1 MMDILKNKRKKK
13 IFFSDDEG
21 SNDESEQ
28 MNTDYISK
36 NVQDNANPDLDRNK
50 NVEGIFEENTD
61 NNIKGS
67 HILNKENIQ
76 YKNDDMTVASQMIKN
91 DMDEININENN
102 LHEKSKKKKKKL
114 KKKLAEDDDNNN
126 ENEGFLNS
134 NENISTNKLRK
145 KNFIINNNVKEQG
158 IHDNIGPNHSNN
170 SHETNKINEEDKEE
184 NYDVKDSNRKKKKKK
199 KGITKK
205 EIDKN
210 KNKNRSKCEYSK
222 NDENYKNSDDD
233 INNIYDE
240 KHQNSDDKKDDD
252 SLNDNADDDY
262 DANEDKENNK
272 SFDEMENNDFKGKRR
287 KTKNSKLME
296 DINLNEDKK
305 KLKLIHIS
313 FSKKEYNIEAYLME
327 CLKVLIPLN
336 MRDIF
341 LGSEN
346 IILDNMNTGDIK
358 NMEIFWFNK
367 LTKNRQKSII
377 ECYTSLNKQKK
388 KGNVEDNNITVF
400 NSNSVS
406 NMENN
411 GSNLSYLDN
420 EKDMNEKN
428 NENVE
433 NNMYNINNNNIMNK
447 GGEDHS
453 LNIPLEDEI
462 FDNNKELIIIEH
474 LVHICNNQIKLI
486 KEYISYIKKNIYDLS
501 SINENNNK
509 IKELKIL
516 EPLKR
521 REYFFYLYIAVSLKY
536 VEEKIANV
544 YCVPIIIS
552 PDIRGFNLHPM
563 FTHINKKL
571 EEKTNKKENIR
582 NPWETL
588 KLLKKGN
595 NKKNDGHTKNELNKG
610 KHKEN
615 STMNKNEM
623 DDNLFE
629 NNINMKDTQEDMKN
643 IDDTETSDKKEID
656 DLEKKKKALEEMK
669 RKKKEKDHKKTF
681 NIYSLLESAA
691 QFYGEGPKYCN
702 PNMNEFYKSNN
713 NQLVYIKPPTNVD
726 EKNLLINF
734 FLQFPSLNKKLEYN
748 KKRIYAE
755 NYGLIKIIRN
765 AENLPVNFELNTQP
779 WKNPEYEELWNEQ
792 NKLNNYQIWN
802 MSNIIN
808 YDNLLE
814 YNQFSTT
821 KTDFLNHTDA
831 SRSVLRKNEFDDNDY
846 QKSCAISEF
855 EKSVARSE
863 YERGE
868 YKKEY
873 SRETH
878 AYLDSIHMGEDKKEY
893 SRDKYVHM
901 DSIHIGENKKEPKKN
916 NQVDDTD
923 MQKDNEAQE
932 SNNMDN
938 DILPK
943 DEHKSEQIKINM
955 NDIKDEQNNMPDQNN
970 ISHNASYGEVKKTE
984 VREKKKAEIITKKL
998 KKSITHDDMRQMKLT
1013 SFLSKEKINK
1023 NINVLKKE
1031 EENANHVDSMKNVYN
1046 VCSENNMSD
1055 NNLGQHIVKDKI
1067 NDESNLKDHAYNMD
1081 YIIKIKRKKK
1091 RVLDDEQMNHFTNDN
1106 VHNEEDIM
1114 ESNSLTDN
1122 KENTERSNT
1131 FFINNT
1137 KKSTKKNTLLK
1148 ERLNKEDDCD
1158 SENLE
1163 EAKEK
1168 KKIKEEKKRIM
1179 DDKMGYVFEL
1189 EAEESEDE
1197 NLEDLEER
1205 KKIKQLKK
1213 EQYEENEYEDEQS
1226 NSEDLKEFI
1235 NNEEYNSDNDIVKL
1249 KHAEEMEKL
1258 EEDIFYKKFTYQGK
1272 QFNDELTNKEKLEL
1286 EREKQLLRKKKLLL
1300 NCSIGNVKYSDF
1312 ESDTS
1317 TDSDGSKGDFK
1328 NPLYEPYNELEHA
1341 DMLKKNNNSFEYL
1354 YNDNV
1359 FQKGECLNEIVDEK
1373 KKKKILEKMDK
1384 VIYTKEVKTNEGKKI
1399 VIKKKRKIRFHQ
1411 NLSDVT
1417 VTEEEKLDEY
1427 EKTKKKQKKQNANLI
1442 EHNKVENNTNN
1453 IMNHNNKAS
1462 IKWNN
1467 NIKDISELDTP
1478 TNSEVFKG
1486 FRKVQEK

>member
-1 MMDILKNKRKKK
+1 MMDILKNKRNKK
-13 IFFSDDEG
+13 IFSSDDEG
-21 SNDESEQ
+21 SNDVSEQ
-28 MNTDYISK
+28 INTDNISK
-36 NVQDNANPDLDRNK
+36 NIQDNGNPDLDPNK
-50 NVEGIFEENTD
+50 NVEEIFEENTD
-61 NNIKGS
+61 NNIEDS
-67 HILNKENIQ
+67 HILNKENIE
-76 YKNDDMTVASQMIKN
+76 YKSDNITVTSQIIKN
-91 DMDEININENN
+91 DMDEINISENN
-102 LHEKSKKKKKKL
+102 IHEKRKKKKKKL
-114 KKKLAEDDDNNN
+114 KKKLAEDDDDNNN
-126 ENEGFLNS
+126 DNESFFNS
-134 NENISTNKLRK
+134 NENISTNKLKK
-145 KNFIINNNVKEQG
+145 KNFIINNNVKEKD
-158 IHDNIGPNHSNN
+158 IHDKISYSHSNN
-170 SHETNKINEEDKEE
+170 SHETDKVNDEDKEE
-184 NYDVKDSNRKKKKKK
+184 NYDVKDSSRKKKKKK
-199 KGITKK
+199 KGITQK

-210 KNKNRSKCEYSK
+210 HNRKKYEYSK
-222 NDENYKNSDDD
+222 NDENYKNSDED
-233 INNIYDE
+233 ISNLYDE
-240 KHQNSDDKKDDD
+240 KHPNSDDKKDED
-252 SLNDNADDDY
+252 SLNDNTDDDY
-262 DANEDKENNK
+262 CANDEKGNNR
-272 SFDEMENNDFKGKRR
+272 SFDETENNDFKGKRR

-296 DINLNEDKK
+296 DINPDEDKK
-305 KLKLIHIS
+305 KLKLIQIS
-313 FSKKEYNIEAYLME
+313 YSKKEYNIEAYLME

-336 MRDIF
+336 LRDIF

-367 LTKNRQKSII
+367 LTKNRQRSII

-388 KGNVEDNNITVF
+388 KGNVEENNITVS
-400 NSNSVS
+400 NSNGVS

-411 GSNLSYLDN
+411 GINLSYLNN
-420 EKDMNEKN
+420 EKDVNEKN

-433 NNMYNINNNNIMNK
+433 NNMYNIYNSNNNNNNMNK
-447 GGEDHS
+447 GGENHS
-453 LNIPLEDEI
+453 LNMPPVDEI
-462 FDNNKELIIIEH
+462 FDNNKDLIIVEH

-536 VEEKIANV
+536 VEENIANV
-544 YCVPIIIS
+544 YRVPVVFS

-571 EEKTNKKENIR
+571 EEKTNKKENIG
-582 NPWETL
+582 NPWEKL

-595 NKKNDGHTKNELNKG
+595 NKKNDGYTRNELNKG
-610 KHKEN
+610 KHIEN
-615 STMNKNEM
+615 STMNKSEM
-623 DDNLFE
+623 DNNLFE

-643 IDDTETSDKKEID
+643 IDDTETSDKKELD

-702 PNMNEFYKSNN
+702 PNMHEFYKSNN

-765 AENLPVNFELNTQP
+765 AENLPVNFELNTEP
-779 WKNPEYEELWNEQ
+779 WKNSEYEELWNEQ

-821 KTDFLNHTDA
+821 KTDFLNHTDV

-855 EKSVARSE
+855 EKSMARSE

-868 YKKEY
+868 DKKEY
-873 SRETH
+873 SGDEYVH
-878 AYLDSIHMGEDKKEY
+878 LDSIHMG
-893 SRDKYVHM
+893 
-901 DSIHIGENKKEPKKN
+901 GNKKEQKKN
-916 NQVDDTD
+916 NTVDDID
-923 MQKDNEAQE
+923 MQKDIKPQE
-932 SNNMDN
+932 NNNADN

-943 DEHKSEQIKINM
+943 GEHKSEQMRIHMDHIKY
-955 NDIKDEQNNMPDQNN
+955 EQNDKPDQNN
-970 ISHNASYGEVKKTE
+970 ISHNELYAEVKKTE

-998 KKSITHDDMRQMKLT
+998 KKSISQNDMKQMKLT

-1023 NINVLKKE
+1023 NMNVLKKE
-1031 EENANHVDSMKNVYN
+1031 EENDNHVDSMKNIN
-1046 VCSENNMSD
+1046 DVCSENNTNN
-1055 NNLGQHIVKDKI
+1055 NNLGEHIVKDKL
-1067 NDESNLKDHAYNMD
+1067 NDESNLKDNADNMD

-1091 RVLDDEQMNHFTNDN
+1091 RVLDDEQLNHFTIDN
-1106 VHNEEDIM
+1106 THNEAYIM

-1122 KENTERSNT
+1122 KENTDRSNILY
-1131 FFINNT
+1131 INNT
-1137 KKSTKKNTLLK
+1137 KESTKKSSFLK
-1148 ERLNKEDDCD
+1148 ESGNKEDDLD
-1158 SENLE
+1158 SESLE
-1163 EAKEK
+1163 EAEEK
-1168 KKIKEEKKRIM
+1168 KKNKQEKKRIM

-1197 NLEDLEER
+1197 NLEDPEER
-1205 KKIKQLKK
+1205 KKIEQFKK
-1213 EQYEENEYEDEQS
+1213 EQYEENEYEDDQS

-1317 TDSDGSKGDFK
+1317 TDSDGSKEDFK
-1328 NPLYEPYNELEHA
+1328 NPLYEPYNESEHA

-1427 EKTKKKQKKQNANLI
+1427 EKTKKKQKKQNANLV
-1442 EHNKVENNTNN
+1442 EHNKIEINTNN

-1486 FRKVQEK
+1486 FRKVQGK

>member
-1 MMDILKNKRKKK
+1 MMDILKNKRNKK
-13 IFFSDDEG
+13 IFFSDEE
-21 SNDESEQ
+21 SNDDSEQ
-28 MNTDYISK
+28 INTYNIS
-36 NVQDNANPDLDRNK
+36 NNIQDNANPDLDINK
-50 NVEGIFEENTD
+50 NVEENFEENTD
-61 NNIKGS
+61 NNIEGS

-76 YKNDDMTVASQMIKN
+76 YKSDDISVSSQIIKN
-91 DMDEININENN
+91 DTDEININENN

-114 KKKLAEDDDNNN
+114 KRKLVEEDDDDDDNNN
-126 ENEGFLNS
+126 TDNEGFLNS
-134 NENISTNKLRK
+134 NENIATKKLKK
-145 KNFIINNNVKEQG
+145 KNFIINNNVKEKN
-158 IHDNIGPNHSNN
+158 IHDNIGYRHSNN
-170 SHETNKINEEDKEE
+170 SHETDKVNEENKEE
-184 NYDVKDSNRKKKKKK
+184 NYEVKDNNRKKKKKK
-199 KGITKK
+199 KGITHK

-210 KNKNRSKCEYSK
+210 KNENREKYEYSK
-222 NDENYKNSDDD
+222 NDENCKNNDDD
-233 INNIYDE
+233 INNIYNE
-240 KHQNSDDKKDDD
+240 KDQNSDDKNDED
-252 SLNDNADDDY
+252 SLNDNPYDDY
-262 DANEDKENNK
+262 DANEDKENNRT
-272 SFDEMENNDFKGKRR
+272 FDETENNDFKGKRR

-296 DINLNEDKK
+296 DINPDEDKK
-305 KLKLIHIS
+305 KLKSIQIS

-377 ECYTSLNKQKK
+377 ECYTSLNKQNKKKK
-388 KGNVEDNNITVF
+388 KGIAEDNNITVL

-411 GSNLSYLDN
+411 IMNLGYLNN
-420 EKDMNEKN
+420 EKDMNEEN

-433 NNMYNINNNNIMNK
+433 NHMYNIINNNIMNK
-447 GGEDHS
+447 GEEDNS
-453 LNIPLEDEI
+453 LNIPVEEEI
-462 FDNNKELIIIEH
+462 FDNNKELIVVEH
-474 LVHICNNQIKLI
+474 LVSVCNNQIKLI

-501 SINENNNK
+501 SINENNNR
-509 IKELKIL
+509 IKEMKIL
-516 EPLKR
+516 EPSKR

-536 VEEKIANV
+536 VEEKIPNV
-544 YCVPIIIS
+544 YCVPTVIS

-571 EEKTNKKENIR
+571 EEKTNKKDNIR
-582 NPWETL
+582 NPWEKL

-595 NKKNDGHTKNELNKG
+595 NKKNDVTNKNDLNKG
-610 KHKEN
+610 KYKEN
-615 STMNKNEM
+615 STMNKSEA
-623 DDNLFE
+623 DENLFE
-629 NNINMKDTQEDMKN
+629 NNINMKDTQENMKN
-643 IDDTETSDKKEID
+643 IDDTETSDKKELD

-702 PNMNEFYKSNN
+702 PNIHEFYKSNN

-765 AENLPVNFELNTQP
+765 AENLPINFELNTEP
-779 WKNPEYEELWNEQ
+779 WKNTDYEELWNEQ

-855 EKSVARSE
+855 EKSMARSE

-868 YKKEY
+868 
-873 SRETH
+873 
-878 AYLDSIHMGEDKKEY
+878 DKKEY
-893 SRDKYVHM
+893 SIDKHVHM
-901 DSIHIGENKKEPKKN
+901 NFIHMEEDTKEPKIN
-916 NQVDDTD
+916 NQIDATHA
-923 MQKDNEAQE
+923 QKDMKPQE
-932 SNNMDN
+932 NNNIDN
-938 DILPK
+938 DILLPK
-943 DEHKSEQIKINM
+943 VEHKTEQIKINM
-955 NDIKDEQNNMPDQNN
+955 DHIKDEQNDKSDQNN

-984 VREKKKAEIITKKL
+984 VKERKKNEILTKKL
-998 KKSITHDDMRQMKLT
+998 KKSITHDDVKQLKLT

-1023 NINVLKKE
+1023 NTNVTKKE
-1031 EENANHVDSMKNVYN
+1031 EQSVNHVDNMKNAYN
-1046 VCSENNMSD
+1046 INSENNMND
-1055 NNLGQHIVKDKI
+1055 NNLEEHIVNDKI
-1067 NDESNLKDHAYNMD
+1067 KDESNLKDNEHNMD
-1081 YIIKIKRKKK
+1081 YIIKIKRNKKK
-1091 RVLDDEQMNHFTNDN
+1091 VLDDEQMNNFTNDN
-1106 VHNEEDIM
+1106 ANKEADIM
-1114 ESNSLTDN
+1114 ESNSFAHN
-1122 KENTERSNT
+1122 KEISERSNT
-1131 FFINNT
+1131 FYNNNT
-1137 KKSTKKNTLLK
+1137 KEGTKKNSLLK
-1148 ERLNKEDDCD
+1148 ESENKEDDWD
-1158 SENLE
+1158 SEHLE
-1163 EAKEK
+1163 EEKEK
-1168 KKIKEEKKRIM
+1168 KKNKEKKRIM

-1197 NLEDLEER
+1197 NLEDPEER
-1205 KKIKQLKK
+1205 KKIEQFKK
-1213 EQYEENEYEDEQS
+1213 EQYEENEYDDDQS

-1258 EEDIFYKKFTYQGK
+1258 EEDLFYKKFTYQGK

-1328 NPLYEPYNELEHA
+1328 NPLYEPYNESEHA
-1341 DMLKKNNNSFEYL
+1341 DMLKKNNNSYEYL

-1417 VTEEEKLDEY
+1417 VTEEEKIDEY

-1442 EHNKVENNTNN
+1442 EHNKVEINKNN

>member
-1 MMDILKNKRKKK
+1 MMDILKNKRNK
-13 IFFSDDEG
+13 IIFSSDDEE
-21 SNDESEQ
+21 SNDDSEQ
-28 MNTDYISK
+28 INTDNISK
-36 NVQDNANPDLDRNK
+36 NVQDNANPDLDPNK
-50 NVEGIFEENTD
+50 NVQENFEENTD
-61 NNIKGS
+61 NNIEDS

-76 YKNDDMTVASQMIKN
+76 YKSDDITAASQIIKN
-91 DMDEININENN
+91 DMDEINISENS

-114 KKKLAEDDDNNN
+114 KKKLAEDDDDNNNNN
-126 ENEGFLNS
+126 ERFPNS
-134 NENISTNKLRK
+134 NENISTNKLKK
-145 KNFIINNNVKEQG
+145 KNFIINNNVKKQD
-158 IHDNIGPNHSNN
+158 IHDNIGYSHSNN
-170 SHETNKINEEDKEE
+170 SHETDKVNDEDKEE
-184 NYDVKDSNRKKKKKK
+184 NYDVKDK
-199 KGITKK
+199 
-205 EIDKN
+205 IDKN
-210 KNKNRSKCEYSK
+210 KNRAKYEDSK

-240 KHQNSDDKKDDD
+240 KHQNSDDKNDDD
-252 SLNDNADDDY
+252 SLNDNPDNDY
-262 DANEDKENNK
+262 GANDDKENNRT
-272 SFDEMENNDFKGKRR
+272 FDETENNDFKGKRR

-296 DINLNEDKK
+296 DINPNEDKK
-305 KLKLIHIS
+305 KLKSIQIS

-346 IILDNMNTGDIK
+346 IILDSMNTGDIK

-388 KGNVEDNNITVF
+388 KGKVEDNNSIVF

-411 GSNLSYLDN
+411 GIHLSHLNN
-420 EKDMNEKN
+420 EKDVNEKN

-433 NNMYNINNNNIMNK
+433 NNMYNIDNNIDNIMKK

-453 LNIPLEDEI
+453 LNIPREDEI
-462 FDNNKELIIIEH
+462 FDNNKEVIIVEH

-501 SINENNNK
+501 SISENNNK

-536 VEEKIANV
+536 VEERIANV
-544 YCVPIIIS
+544 YCVPAVIS

-571 EEKTNKKENIR
+571 EEKSNKKENIG
-582 NPWETL
+582 NPWEKL

-595 NKKNDGHTKNELNKG
+595 NKKNDGHTRNELNKG
-610 KHKEN
+610 KLKETG
-615 STMNKNEM
+615 TMNKSEM

-643 IDDTETSDKKEID
+643 IDDTETSDKKELD

-702 PNMNEFYKSNN
+702 PNMHEFYKSNN
-713 NQLVYIKPPTNVD
+713 NQLVYIKPPTNVE

-765 AENLPVNFELNTQP
+765 AENLPINFELNTEP
-779 WKNPEYEELWNEQ
+779 WKNAEYEELWNEQ
-792 NKLNNYQIWN
+792 NKLNNNQIWN

-821 KTDFLNHTDA
+821 KTDFLNHTDV

-855 EKSVARSE
+855 EKSMARSE

-868 YKKEY
+868 DKKEY
-873 SRETH
+873 SREE
-878 AYLDSIHMGEDKKEY
+878 YIHL
-893 SRDKYVHM
+893 
-901 DSIHIGENKKEPKKN
+901 DSIHIGENKMEPKKN
-916 NQVDDTD
+916 NQLDDTD
-923 MQKDNEAQE
+923 MKKDIKPQE
-932 SNNMDN
+932 NNNMDN

-943 DEHKSEQIKINM
+943 VEPKSEQIRINM
-955 NDIKDEQNNMPDQNN
+955 DNIKEEHHDKSDQNN
-970 ISHNASYGEVKKTE
+970 ISHNVSYGDVKKTE
-984 VREKKKAEIITKKL
+984 MREKKKPEIITKKL
-998 KKSITHDDMRQMKLT
+998 KKSITHDDMKQMKLT

-1023 NINVLKKE
+1023 NTNVLKKE
-1031 EENANHVDSMKNVYN
+1031 EESTNNIDNMKNVYN
-1046 VCSENNMSD
+1046 VCSENNMND
-1055 NNLGQHIVKDKI
+1055 NNSGEHIVKDEL
-1067 NDESNLKDHAYNMD
+1067 NDESNLKDPADNMD

-1091 RVLDDEQMNHFTNDN
+1091 KVLDDEQMNHFTNDN
-1106 VHNEEDIM
+1106 AHKEADVM

-1131 FFINNT
+1131 FYINNT
-1137 KKSTKKNTLLK
+1137 KQSTKKNPFLK
-1148 ERLNKEDDCD
+1148 ESRNKEDDLD

-1197 NLEDLEER
+1197 NLEDPEER
-1205 KKIKQLKK
+1205 KKIEQFKK
-1213 EQYEENEYEDEQS
+1213 EQYEENEYEDDQS

-1258 EEDIFYKKFTYQGK
+1258 EEDLFYKKFTYQGK

-1317 TDSDGSKGDFK
+1317 TDSDDSKGDFK
-1328 NPLYEPYNELEHA
+1328 NPLYEPYNESEHT
-1341 DMLKKNNNSFEYL
+1341 DILKKNNNSFEYL

-1442 EHNKVENNTNN
+1442 EHNKVQNNTNN